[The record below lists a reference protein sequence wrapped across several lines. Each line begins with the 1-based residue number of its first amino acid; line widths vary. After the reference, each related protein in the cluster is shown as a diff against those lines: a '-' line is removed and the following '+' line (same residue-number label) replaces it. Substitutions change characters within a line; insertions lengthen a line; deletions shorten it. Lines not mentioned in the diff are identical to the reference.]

1 MANSPAGR
9 KTLYKKEYAD
19 QAYKLCQLGATD
31 VQLADFFGV
40 TEKTLNNWK
49 HAHPEFLQ
57 SLKESKAEL
66 DARVERSLFERATGY
81 NHPED
86 KIFNHAGEP
95 LIVPTIKHHAPDV
108 AAQIFWLKN
117 RQPERWRDKQ
127 EVHNTG
133 EITVKVTRKN
143 FDGSD
148 N

>member
-1 MANSPAGR
+1 MANGQRGR
-9 KTLYKKEYAD
+9 KSLFKDEYIE

-31 VQLADFFGV
+31 VQIAEFFGV

-57 SLKESKAEL
+57 SLKNAKDDL

-81 NHPED
+81 SHPED

-95 LIVPTIKHHAPDV
+95 LIVPTVKHHAPDV
-108 AAQIFWLKN
+108 TAQIFWLKN
-117 RQPERWRDKQ
+117 RQPDRWRDKQ

-133 EITVKVTRKN
+133 EITVKVTRKK

-148 N
+148 D